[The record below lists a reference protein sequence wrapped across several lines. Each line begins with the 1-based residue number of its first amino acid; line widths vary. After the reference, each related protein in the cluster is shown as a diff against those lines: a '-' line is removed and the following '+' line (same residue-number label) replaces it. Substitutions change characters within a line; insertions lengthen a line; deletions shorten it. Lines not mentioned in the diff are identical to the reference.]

1 MLDFNEMQM
10 DYAKSFMDKTR
21 IYFIEKYLSTFD
33 ATAGRNVPFRLFPR
47 QKIFLK
53 SISENPAS
61 IAIKHRQ
68 CGITAISSA

>member
-33 ATAGRNVPFRLFPR
+33 ATAGRNVPF
-47 QKIFLK
+47 LK
-53 SISENPAS
+53 
-61 IAIKHRQ
+61 KY
-68 CGITAISSA
+68 